1 MREIRD
7 LEFGQFVLANDLS
20 EVLRHVF
27 LDNAGFR
34 KVVGAVRPRD
44 VQQSYDIIVLEM
56 LKKLDFS

>member
-1 MREIRD
+1 
-7 LEFGQFVLANDLS
+7 
-20 EVLRHVF
+20 LRHVF